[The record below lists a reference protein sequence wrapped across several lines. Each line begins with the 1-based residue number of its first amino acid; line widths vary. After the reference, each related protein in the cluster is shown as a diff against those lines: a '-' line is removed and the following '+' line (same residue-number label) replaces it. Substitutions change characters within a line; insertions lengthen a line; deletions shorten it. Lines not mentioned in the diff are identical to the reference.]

1 MDLVYMNSSKEDVGV
16 LKDYT
21 MDLAYG
27 SDENNFECKI
37 DSDDHCCDAGYF
49 LYFED
54 TEYGGIVDEIEVN
67 TEAQEV
73 TYLGRT
79 WHGILNSKILEP
91 DADQDYLICNGEA
104 NEVIDALISR
114 MGLNAFFSASN
125 EDSGINISS
134 YKMNRYIGGY
144 EGIKKMLKSVG
155 AKLIIKF
162 ADGYAVLSAEAI
174 VDYSEIREMT
184 DDTMNFTIKKNF
196 MPINHV
202 VCLGSGDLKDRR
214 VIHLFCDANG
224 NISGTQSFTGI
235 NEMTAVYDYP
245 NAESDEELIKGGVD
259 IIAESR
265 QSLQVDFSFA
275 SDDESIDIGD
285 KISATERISA
295 IAITVAIA
303 KKIVN
308 IHNGLTDIAYECEGF
323 TGSVASSGYPSS
335 GGGGTENIDAI
346 NVIFDNAG
354 TTYTSENVQDALEE
368 IDTKKLSL
376 TGGTVTGII
385 SRNKGGQW
393 ISDRDNV
400 AVEGI
405 SHGQPSGNSYNPV
418 VGQKT
423 TAGHWSIGNLSGEEN
438 LIFNYTKDTDY
449 PNNNVGNPARLKKP
463 LASGQTIAYLGD
475 CAKSPY
481 GIDLSDQSSGY
492 VMFTINSYTPWML
505 SFECVVYQ
513 NYANYHFRVSGY
525 NYNTTGKWYT
535 PLAHKICGTSTTV
548 YFGHTSNNHLY
559 VAIPKSSYVGA
570 GVFNIVNGYQS
581 IESDSSWDKLITI
594 STVSS
599 LPGTI
604 DAQVSI

>member
-27 SDENNFECKI
+27 FDENNFECKI

-104 NEVIDALISR
+104 NEVIDTLISR
-114 MGLNAFFSASN
+114 MGLDAFFSASN
-125 EDSGINISS
+125 EDSGININS

-144 EGIKKMLKSVG
+144 DGIKKMLKSVG

-162 ADGYAVLSAEAI
+162 ADGYAVLSAEEI

-202 VCLGSGDLKDRR
+202 ICLGSGDLKDRR

-368 IDTKKLSL
+368 VDTKKLPL
-376 TGGTVTGII
+376 TGGTITGLLNIKPTQGQWCEGI
-385 SRNKGGQW
+385 RIKPYQTWTTILLAGEDLTADSGTSPNSWSLHNCNGSFYLSRNGSNAASTHLSCVNNIWKANGNELITVKGTSGT
-393 ISDRDNV
+393 ITNGEIRSGDVTYKTRGGICMVCINNV
-400 AVEGI
+400 LLTNAGLSRTI
-405 SHGQPSGNSYNPV
+405 CSGLPINRNNGTSVWYIFDDINSQNYLGCIFMN
-418 VGQKT
+418 
-423 TAGHWSIGNLSGEEN
+423 SGETV
-438 LIFNYTKDTDY
+438 LRAH
-449 PNNNVGNPARLKKP
+449 V
-463 LASGQTIAYLGD
+463 
-475 CAKSPY
+475 
-481 GIDLSDQSSGY
+481 
-492 VMFTINSYTPWML
+492 NSNWT
-505 SFECVVYQ
+505 S
-513 NYANYHFRVSGY
+513 VSGY
-525 NYNTTGKWYT
+525 LTF
-535 PLAHKICGTSTTV
+535 S
-548 YFGHTSNNHLY
+548 YFTDL
-559 VAIPKSSYVGA
+559 
-570 GVFNIVNGYQS
+570 
-581 IESDSSWDKLITI
+581 
-594 STVSS
+594 
-599 LPGTI
+599 
-604 DAQVSI
+604 